1 MATQRPSRKVE
12 GCTNGDQALDA
23 AIAKARDKL
32 VAWLSKKNNR
42 ANAEDVAHDA
52 ILRVLKQPGLY
63 DARKGKIETWLFGVA
78 KNLAIDATRHRKR
91 TPLVDLDTI
100 TEDVASCTAD
110 PAELYEQKARNTRL
124 YKALLRLPRRQ
135 RFPVIL
141 HIMSNR
147 SYPYIATRLNMK
159 PEQARYEVKKG
170 LAALRTVLRE

>member
-1 MATQRPSRKVE
+1 MGTLRPSRKVE
-12 GCTNGDQALDA
+12 GYTNDDQALDS

-32 VAWLSKKNNR
+32 VVWLSKKNNR
-42 ANAEDVAHDA
+42 ADAEDIAHDA

-63 DARKGKIETWLFGVA
+63 DVKKGKVETWLFGVA
-78 KNLAIDATRHRKR
+78 RNIAIDTMRHRKR
-91 TPLVDLDTI
+91 MPLVDIDTV
-100 TEDVASCTAD
+100 TEDVASCAAG

-147 SYPYIATRLNMK
+147 SYTYIATRLNMK